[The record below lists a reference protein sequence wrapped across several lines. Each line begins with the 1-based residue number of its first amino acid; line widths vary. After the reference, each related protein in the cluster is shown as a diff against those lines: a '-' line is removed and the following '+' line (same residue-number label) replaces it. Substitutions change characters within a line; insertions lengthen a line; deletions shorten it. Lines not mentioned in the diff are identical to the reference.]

1 MDKNKRIYIIMVCKL
16 LTNAS
21 EFLLIMRYENNT
33 KALIDL
39 CLCNLLGYNLNRV
52 PVIINV
58 QSRMNDDCKTKK
70 GFSKYLPFIYGT
82 MYVSDNHG

>member
-1 MDKNKRIYIIMVCKL
+1 MVCKL
-16 LTNAS
+16 LTNAY
-21 EFLLIMRYENNT
+21 EFLLIMRCENNT

-70 GFSKYLPFIYGT
+70 GFSEVSAILFMAQCVSVIT
-82 MYVSDNHG
+82 MGNF